1 MRAGELTSEV
11 LDARVRTVL
20 ELVDKGMGV
29 LELDEEFDADA
40 HHALARAAAAESV
53 VLLKNDGPILP
64 LAADGSRIAVIG
76 EFARTPRFQ
85 GAGSSQVN
93 PTRVENALDELTR
106 GVRRGHVRRRVRDRR
121 HERRRRRCAPRRSR
135 PRRPPRPW

>member
-1 MRAGELTSEV
+1 M
-11 LDARVRTVL
+11 D
-20 ELVDKGMGV
+20 V

-53 VLLKNDGPILP
+53 VLLKNDGAILP
-64 LAADGSRIAVIG
+64 LAPAARIAVIG

-93 PTRVENALDELTR
+93 PTRVENALDELAATFAEVTFAR
-106 GVRRGHVRRRVRDRR
+106 RLRDRGH
-121 HERRRRRCAPRRSR
+121 RRRRGAARRRRSR
-135 PRRPPRPW
+135 WRPRRRPWSC